1 MSHEKLKW
9 MKDSLI
15 CVVEN
20 QLCNLGEVDTE
31 ELGDA
36 IDMIKDL
43 EEAIYYCTVTE
54 AMNKQGHEMS
64 MEMKKGDH
72 QQKPEDDRMY
82 YSGGYPMMYA
92 DNGRR
97 RRADGTFYAE
107 GGQNYAN
114 GGQSNSGGG
123 QNYMYAGGQN
133 YADSGGTNSS
143 NGRNYYDDP
152 MWRDEREGRSPMS
165 RRMYMEAKHMNKD
178 KATQLRELE
187 KYMQEL
193 SQDMTEMIADAS
205 PEEKQY
211 LEKKITALA
220 SKIGQM
226 K

>member
-15 CVVEN
+15 CVVESE
-20 QLCNLGEVDTE
+20 LCNLGEVDTK
-31 ELGDA
+31 ELGEA

-43 EEAIYYCTVTE
+43 EEAIYYATVTE
-54 AMNKQGHEMS
+54 AMNKPGKEW
-64 MEMKKGDH
+64 EMKKSDH
-72 QQKPEDDRMY
+72 HQNIDNDRMY
-82 YSGGYPMMYA
+82 Y
-92 DNGRR
+92 D
-97 RRADGTFYAE
+97 E
-107 GGQNYAN
+107 
-114 GGQSNSGGG
+114 
-123 QNYMYAGGQN
+123 
-133 YADSGGTNSS
+133 
-143 NGRNYYDDP
+143 P
-152 MWRDEREGRSPMS
+152 MWRDEYGGRSPMS
-165 RRMYMEAKHMNKD
+165 RKMYMEAKHMNKD

-193 SQDMTEMIADAS
+193 SQDITEMIADAS

>member
-20 QLCNLGEVDTE
+20 QLCNLSEVDTE
-31 ELGDA
+31 ELGEA

-54 AMNKQGHEMS
+54 AMNHQGK
-64 MEMKKGDH
+64 EMKMKNGDH
-72 QQKPEDDRMY
+72 HQKPEDDRMY
-82 YSGGYPMMYA
+82 YSGGYPAMYA

-97 RRADGTFYAE
+97 RREDGTFYMDD
-107 GGQNYAN
+107 
-114 GGQSNSGGG
+114 G
-123 QNYMYAGGQN
+123 QNYMYADTGHVN
-133 YADSGGTNSS
+133 SGNGTSSTNSS
-143 NGRNYYDDP
+143 NGRNYYDGP
-152 MWRDEREGRSPMS
+152 MWRDEREGRSYNS
-165 RRMYMEAKHMNKD
+165 RRMYMEAKEMKRD
-178 KATQLRELE
+178 KASQLRELE

-193 SQDMTEMIADAS
+193 SQDITEMIADAS

>member
-20 QLCNLGEVDTE
+20 ELCNIGEVDTK
-31 ELGDA
+31 ELGEA

-43 EEAIYYCTVTE
+43 EEAIYYATVTE
-54 AMNKQGHEMS
+54 AMNKPGKEW
-64 MEMKKGDH
+64 EMKKGDH
-72 QQKPEDDRMY
+72 HQKPEDDRMY
-82 YSGGYPMMYA
+82 YGYPM
-92 DNGRR
+92 
-97 RRADGTFYAE
+97 
-107 GGQNYAN
+107 
-114 GGQSNSGGG
+114 
-123 QNYMYAGGQN
+123 
-133 YADSGGTNSS
+133 YADSGRQNSGNGTS
-143 NGRNYYDDP
+143 NTNHTGGRMYYDDS
-152 MWRDEREGRSPMS
+152 MGRDEDAGRSHMS
-165 RRMYMEAKHMNKD
+165 RKMYMEAKHMNKD

-193 SQDMTEMIADAS
+193 SQDITEMIADAS

>member
-1 MSHEKLKW
+1 MSHEKLQW

-20 QLCNLGEVDTE
+20 QLCNLNEVDTE
-31 ELGDA
+31 ELGEA

-54 AMNKQGHEMS
+54 AMNNPKKEHNW
-64 MEMKKGDH
+64 EMKKGDH
-72 QQKPEDDRMY
+72 HQKFEDDRMY
-82 YSGGYPMMYA
+82 YEGYPMY
-92 DNGRR
+92 
-97 RRADGTFYAE
+97 
-107 GGQNYAN
+107 
-114 GGQSNSGGG
+114 
-123 QNYMYAGGQN
+123 
-133 YADSGGTNSS
+133 YADSGHVNSGNGTSNTNSS

-152 MWRDEREGRSPMS
+152 MGRDEREGRSPMS
-165 RRMYMEAKHMNKD
+165 RRMYMEAKHTGRD

-193 SQDMTEMIADAS
+193 SQDITEMIADAS

>member
-20 QLCNLGEVDTE
+20 QLCHLDEVDTE
-31 ELGDA
+31 ELGEA

-54 AMNKQGHEMS
+54 AMNNPKNEKMW
-64 MEMKKGDH
+64 EMKKSDHHQENGDS
-72 QQKPEDDRMY
+72 RMY
-82 YSGGYPMMYA
+82 YNGGYPQMY
-92 DNGRR
+92 DDRR
-97 RRADGTFYAE
+97 RREDGTFYADS
-107 GGQNYAN
+107 
-114 GGQSNSGGG
+114 GQSSNASSSTSG
-123 QNYMYAGGQN
+123 M
-133 YADSGGTNSS
+133 NSS
-143 NGRNYYDDP
+143 NGRNYYDGP
-152 MWRDEREGRSPMS
+152 MYRDEREGRSYNS
-165 RRMYMEAKHMNKD
+165 RRMYMEAKDMKRD

-193 SQDMTEMIADAS
+193 SQDITEMIADAS
-205 PEEKQY
+205 PEEKAY